1 MVNEIERKQEIRAV
15 LIFCSLIGY
24 ILISYFTPRDSIY
37 QLFGLFGAL
46 FGLYV
51 YFVRTV
57 SLWSNVKILLAA
69 ALLFRISLLWLT
81 PNLSDDYFRFIW
93 DGRSLLQ
100 NINPFQFLPA
110 ELVFRG
116 VEGLDESLLNELNSP
131 RYYSVYPPI
140 HQFVFGVASYIFP
153 DDVKG
158 AIVVMRLF
166 ILTAEIGTVWI
177 GVKLLKIFGLPAK
190 NILWYALNPL
200 VIIELTGNL
209 HFEAI
214 MIFFLLFS
222 FCFLLNEKIHKAA
235 MVFALAVSTKLIPLI
250 FLPILISYLG
260 VKKGIVFVSLV
271 GAIVLISFLPFINE
285 TMLLHMFS
293 SIDLYFQNFEFN
305 ASIYFLVSAV
315 YKAIVGYNLIAVV
328 GPSLSVVALVF
339 ILFIAFKKKEK
350 GPKQLMIGMLLTL
363 SVYLLFATTVHP
375 WYITTLILLSV
386 FTKYRYVIYWSGL
399 IVFTYIS
406 YSQFFIKEQVLFLL
420 LEYTVVFG
428 VLAYELKLIPVVKL
442 FQSKNH

>member
-1 MVNEIERKQEIRAV
+1 
-15 LIFCSLIGY
+15 
-24 ILISYFTPRDSIY
+24 
-37 QLFGLFGAL
+37 
-46 FGLYV
+46 
-51 YFVRTV
+51 
-57 SLWSNVKILLAA
+57 
-69 ALLFRISLLWLT
+69 
-81 PNLSDDYFRFIW
+81 
-93 DGRSLLQ
+93 
-100 NINPFQFLPA
+100 
-110 ELVFRG
+110 
-116 VEGLDESLLNELNSP
+116 
-131 RYYSVYPPI
+131 
-140 HQFVFGVASYIFP
+140 
-153 DDVKG
+153 
-158 AIVVMRLF
+158 MRLF

-339 ILFIAFKKKEK
+339 IMFIAFKKKEK